1 MRLQR
6 GIVSVALAA
15 CVLLL
20 APRPVAG
27 QAEMEMESGFALLVW
42 ESSAERLA
50 GVAASSLPGAAAD
63 GLRVSPG
70 LAALHAAGRRGESA
84 TARAARGLRED
95 RTPGAAARLAADGD
109 APLHLAVLAPDC
121 ESGEAGAG
129 SFVGSV
135 EVRTGRLAD
144 GCYVAVAVQAGEAAA
159 LDRMIS
165 ALREDGGR
173 PLPDRLTAALEAA
186 LPEEPALRTARS
198 AALWIAAPE
207 PGETGV
213 AGSSADEDPVASI
226 GLRLQAE
233 DHPRPLA
240 RLGEQLRVVRAR
252 ELARRAGDRIAAGRY
267 EGAAALADSALE
279 LDPGST
285 AAWMQ
290 RGRALLFDER
300 DDDAEEAFRRMLE
313 LDPTALRF
321 LGDPTAPSV
330 NRDVIP
336 YRPRLLLRLD
346 VYRRAYFRTVDFGPD
361 PAEPEGLPPAPE
373 PADRDTGSVEGSG
386 G

>member
-1 MRLQR
+1 MRSPR
-6 GIVSVALAA
+6 GIAAVALALG
-15 CVLLL
+15 VLLL

-42 ESSAERLA
+42 EASTERLA
-50 GVAASSLPGAAAD
+50 AGAASSLPAAAAE
-63 GLRVSPG
+63 GLRVSSG
-70 LAALHAAGRRGESA
+70 LAAFHAAGRGGEGA
-84 TARAARGLRED
+84 TARAAAGLREG
-95 RTPGAAARLAADGD
+95 RAPGAAVRLAAEG
-109 APLHLAVLAPDC
+109 AGPLQLAVLAPDC

-135 EVRTGRLAD
+135 EMRTGRLAD
-144 GCYVAVAVQAGEAAA
+144 GCFVAVAVQPGEAAA

-165 ALREDGGR
+165 ALREEGGE
-173 PLPDRLTAALEAA
+173 PLPGRLVAALEAA
-186 LPEEPALRTARS
+186 LQGEPALRPARS

-207 PGETGV
+207 PGGSGV
-213 AGSSADEDPVASI
+213 AGSSAGEDPVASI

-233 DHPRPLA
+233 DHPRPLD
-240 RLGEQLRVVRAR
+240 RLGEQLSVVRGR
-252 ELARRAGDRIAAGRY
+252 ELARRAGDRVAAGRY
-267 EGAAALADSALE
+267 EEAAALADSALE

-290 RGRALLFDER
+290 RGRALLFAER
-300 DDDAEEAFRRMLE
+300 EDDAEEAFRRMLE

-321 LGDPTAPSV
+321 LGDPTEPSV

-346 VYRRAYFRTVDFGPD
+346 VYRRAYFRTVDFGPGPAD
-361 PAEPEGLPPAPE
+361 PGGLPPAPE
-373 PADRDTGSVEGSG
+373 PADRGAGRVGGSG